1 MLVKVWLCI
10 YIDVSTAE
18 AFPEQRCTL
27 WFLGRSPVMSIEMCV
42 YVYDVDRAVV
52 SQRRHMIM
60 MLPFLS

>member
-1 MLVKVWLCI
+1 MLVKGWLCI
-10 YIDVSTAE
+10 YIDVSAGE
-18 AFPEQRCTL
+18 AFPEQKCTL

-52 SQRRHMIM
+52 SRCRRVIA